1 MKNYFAYIR
10 VSTPKQGEK
19 GSSLKEQ
26 RDAIERYVAK
36 HGLGISEW
44 FEEQATA
51 AKRGRRQFRIMM
63 TRLKRGHAFGVI
75 IHKVDRSARNLA
87 DWAELATLM
96 DSGVDVH
103 FAHEAMDLQTR
114 GGRLSADI
122 QAVVAAD
129 FIRNLRDEVK
139 KGIYGRLKEGFY
151 PFQAPPGYLDGGK
164 GKLKPID
171 PVQGPLIRAAF
182 ESYASGNYPIVALAA
197 RFEPLGLRNRCSSK
211 IPSNQMA
218 RILANPFYFGLIRVK
233 GQTYIGKH
241 VPLISKELFDKCR
254 DIAEG
259 RATSYPPARIAHDR
273 IFRRM
278 IACSVCR
285 RNLTG
290 ETQKGHVYYRCHSQN
305 CQGVSLREDRIL
317 TFIGRQLS
325 RLPDI
330 EDFMLTFHQA
340 AEGDRPNQLIQID
353 NDRAACQMSMGIV
366 ANRKRKLV
374 DAYLDEMID
383 KAVYEER
390 LAGLNGEELS
400 LREREQQLAQG
411 IAGYQKSQ
419 EQKFELLKALRN
431 ITQSGNMPKNALKPA
446 KIREIIK
453 QASSNLVAHE
463 KTIAVQWI
471 PAIQVLIDAP
481 SPYVVHQP
489 D

>member
-10 VSTPKQGEK
+10 VSTLKQGEK
-19 GSSLKEQ
+19 GSSLNEQ
-26 RDAIERYVAK
+26 HDAIERYAVK
-36 HGLGISEW
+36 HGIGISEW
-44 FEEQATA
+44 FEEKETA

-63 TRLKRGHAFGVI
+63 TRLQRGHAFGVI

-139 KGIYGRLKEGFY
+139 KGIYGRLKAGFY

-171 PVQGPLIRAAF
+171 PVQGPLVRMAF
-182 ESYASGNYPIVALAA
+182 ETYASGNYPITALAD
-197 RFEPLGLRNRCSSK
+197 RFEPLGLRNRCGSR
-211 IPSNQMA
+211 IPANQMA
-218 RILANPFYFGLIRVK
+218 RLIANPFYFGLIRVK

-241 VPLISKELFDKCR
+241 EPLISKALFDKCR

-259 RATSYPPARIAHDR
+259 RATSYPPARITHDR

-278 IACSVCR
+278 IACSVCS

-305 CQGVSLREDRIL
+305 CHGVSLREDHIL
-317 TFIGRQLS
+317 TFVGKQLA
-325 RLPDI
+325 RLPEI
-330 EDFMLTFHQA
+330 EDFMLTFRQA
-340 AEGDRPNQLIQID
+340 TEGDRSSQLVQID
-353 NDRAACQMSMGIV
+353 NDRAACQMNMGIV

-374 DAYLDEMID
+374 DAFLDELID

-390 LAGLNGEELS
+390 LASLNGEELS
-400 LREREQQLAQG
+400 LLERDQELAQG
-411 IAGYQKSQ
+411 SASYQKIQ
-419 EQKFELLKALRN
+419 EQKFELLKALKN
-431 ITQSGNMPKNALKPA
+431 IAQSGNMSKNALNPA

-471 PAIQVLIDAP
+471 PAIQVLLDAP
-481 SPYVVHQP
+481 SPYVVHQS